1 MRGLFN
7 RQNKAVLLILLAV
20 FYIYSFL
27 IQPSGLFKQP
37 SLRVNDFF
45 FSLKA
50 LKPDKPRGLDDIVVV
65 AIDSNSI
72 ESAGLRWPWKRSL
85 FAELLRRISAQGP
98 KVVFF
103 DFTFSGESDKDADSS
118 FAEEIK
124 NAGNVI
130 LAGYV
135 EGGKFFGPLDI
146 LASSA
151 RGIGWVNKKR
161 DDSLFARQAIELFAN
176 GPDGAYDYGV
186 EAKLLALYRGEP
198 LEKLSYDNHRI
209 IISKDFSFPAEF
221 GLVPISYSVVPGSF
235 KTIPASKILGRESF
249 QGAKE
254 SIGRTENR
262 QKVIAEGDFL
272 AGLFKDKIV
281 MIGMTANISHDIHLT
296 PIGKIPGIYINAY
309 ALLTLISGDFMNG
322 LPYAY
327 DNFFLFRLISSGD
340 FKSALPYIANMLIFF
355 SFAFLGGFIPLRFK
369 TRSSFLFLPAIMAGL
384 VLAYSFLV
392 IRFNFR
398 MDIFSLLSL
407 MFISYLA
414 VEIYKY
420 ASLILDSEKIKL
432 AAIVDP
438 KTGLYTKRYFQLF
451 AQSLAQK
458 PARPKSHIF
467 GVVHMGEFSGLR
479 KDEPRNL
486 PDLIKALAS
495 ILRQELGQDVLI
507 AQSSEES
514 LSFCSLNSGRK
525 KAEKSLLELILEINS
540 RDFIVNNKTVKISAR
555 CAVVDFPREH
565 IKSYADL
572 ALTSDSLLKRVE
584 ANPESP
590 LAVFDENIDKIV
602 RGSVSLDEDSK
613 LMPESELGY
622 VSLDLEA
629 RNKELE
635 AALEKLKEEQRKN
648 EQYYFQT
655 MHSLVK
661 ALEEKDP
668 YTAGHSER
676 VGFYSTEL
684 AMGLGLAKKEVE
696 AVNKA
701 AYLHDIGKIGL
712 PDAVLHKKE
721 KLSDE
726 DFAHIKRHMMDGA
739 KILEGLPFLEESVPY
754 ILYHH
759 ERYDG
764 RGYPH
769 GLSGNMIPRG
779 AQIIA
784 VADSFDAM
792 TTGRGYNKPL
802 MLDEAIGELKKS
814 SGAQLNPVYVTKFI
828 ELLEEKK
835 IQAI

>member
-1 MRGLFN
+1 M
-7 RQNKAVLLILLAV
+7 
-20 FYIYSFL
+20 
-27 IQPSGLFKQP
+27 
-37 SLRVNDFF
+37 
-45 FSLKA
+45 
-50 LKPDKPRGLDDIVVV
+50 VV

-72 ESAGLRWPWKRSL
+72 ESAHLRWPWKRSV
-85 FAELLRRISAQGP
+85 FAELLRNISAQGP
-98 KVVFF
+98 KAVFF
-103 DFTFSGESDKDADSS
+103 DFTFSGESDKDADRL

-161 DDSLFARQAIELFAN
+161 DDSLSARQAIELFAN
-176 GPDGAYDYGV
+176 SPGGGYDYGV
-186 EAKLLALYRGEP
+186 EAKLLALYHGEP
-198 LEKLSYDNHRI
+198 LEKLSYDNHKI
-209 IISKDFSFPAEF
+209 MISKDLSFPAEF
-221 GLVPISYSVVPGSF
+221 GLVPISYSVAPVNF
-235 KTIPASKILGRESF
+235 KTVPASLVLGQSPPE
-249 QGAKE
+249 
-254 SIGRTENR
+254 
-262 QKVIAEGDFL
+262 

-327 DNFFLFRLISSGD
+327 DNFFLFRLISLGD

-355 SFAFLGGFIPLRFK
+355 FFAFLGGFIPLRFK

-384 VLAYSFLV
+384 VLVYSFLV
-392 IRFNFR
+392 TRFNFR
-398 MDIFSLLSL
+398 MDIFSLLFL

-432 AAIVDP
+432 AAIIDP
-438 KTGLYTKRYFQLF
+438 KTGVYTKRYFQLF

-467 GVVHMGEFSGLR
+467 GVVHISEFSGLR

-486 PDLIKALAS
+486 PDLIKALAAM
-495 ILRQELGQDVLI
+495 LRRQMGNDVLI

-525 KAEKSLLELILEINS
+525 KADKSLLELILEINS
-540 RDFIVNNKTVKISAR
+540 RDFSVNNKVVRISAR

-572 ALTSDSLLKRVE
+572 ALTGDSLLKRVE

-635 AALEKLKEEQRKN
+635 AALENLKEEQRKN
-648 EQYYFQT
+648 EQHYFQT

-684 AMGLGLAKKEVE
+684 AIGLGLAKKEVE

-739 KILEGLPFLEESVPY
+739 KILEGLPFFEESVPY

-814 SGAQLNPVYVTKFI
+814 SGAQLNPVYAAKFI

-835 IQAI
+835 IKAI

>member
-1 MRGLFN
+1 MPNLIN
-7 RQNKAVLLILLAV
+7 RQNKTVFLILLAV
-20 FYIYSFL
+20 FYIYSFF
-27 IQPSGLFKQP
+27 IQPSGLLRQP
-37 SLRVNDFF
+37 SLRFNDFF
-45 FSLKA
+45 FSLKT
-50 LKPDKPRGLDDIVVV
+50 LKRDLPKGLDDIVVV

-72 ESAGLRWPWKRSL
+72 ESAHLRWPWKRSL
-85 FAELLRRISAQGP
+85 FAELLKRINSQGP
-98 KVVFF
+98 KAVFF
-103 DFTFSGESDKDADSS
+103 DFTFSGESDKEADSL

-124 NAGNVI
+124 RRGNVI
-130 LAGYV
+130 LAGYI

-161 DDSLFARQAIELFAN
+161 DDSLTARQAIELFAN
-176 GPDGAYDYGV
+176 NQDGGYDYGV
-186 EAKLLALYRGEP
+186 EAKLLALYHSLP

-209 IISKDFSFPAEF
+209 SISKDLSFPAEF
-221 GLVPISYSVVPGSF
+221 GLVPISYSVPPGSF
-235 KTIPASKILGRESF
+235 KTIPAVKVLGGEPF
-249 QGAKE
+249 QPG
-254 SIGRTENR
+254 
-262 QKVIAEGDFL
+262 V
-272 AGLFKDKIV
+272 FKDKIV

-309 ALLTLISGDFMNG
+309 ALLTLISGDFIKG

-355 SFAFLGGFIPLRFK
+355 FFAFLGGAIPLRFK
-369 TRSSFLFLPAIMAGL
+369 ARSSFFLLLVIMAALAL
-384 VLAYSFLV
+384 VYSFLV
-392 IRFNFR
+392 IKFNFQ
-398 MDIFSLLSL
+398 MDMFGLVLLTL
-407 MFISYLA
+407 ISYLA
-414 VEIYKY
+414 VEIFKY
-420 ASLILDSEKIKL
+420 ANLIVESEKIKL
-432 AAIVDP
+432 AAIIDP
-438 KTGLYTKRYFQLF
+438 KTGIYTKRYFQLF
-451 AQSLAQK
+451 VQSLAQK

-467 GVVHMGEFSGLR
+467 GVIYMGEFSGLR
-479 KDEPRNL
+479 KDEPRNM

-495 ILRQELGQDVLI
+495 ILRQQLGKDVLI

-525 KAEKSLLELILEINS
+525 KTDKSLLELILEINS
-540 RDFIVNNKTVKISAR
+540 RDFSLNNKAVGRISAR

-572 ALTSDSLLKRVE
+572 ALTSDCLLKRVE

-590 LAVFDENIDKIV
+590 LAVFDGSIDKIV
-602 RGSVSLDEDSK
+602 RGSVSLEDDSK
-613 LMPESELGY
+613 VMPESELGY
-622 VSLDLEA
+622 VSLDIEA

-684 AMGLGLAKKEVE
+684 AVGLGLDKKESE

-739 KILEGLPFLEESVPY
+739 KILEGLPFMEGAIPY
-754 ILYHH
+754 VLYHH

-784 VADSFDAM
+784 IADSFDAM

-802 MLDEAIGELKKS
+802 MLEEAIGELKKS
-814 SGAQLNPVYVTKFI
+814 AGAQLNPVYVTKFI

-835 IQAI
+835 IKAI

>member
-1 MRGLFN
+1 MRSLFN
-7 RQNKAVLLILLAV
+7 KQNKAILLILLAV
-20 FYIYSFL
+20 FYIYSFF
-27 IQPSGLFKQP
+27 IQPSGFLKHP
-37 SLRVNDFF
+37 SLRFNDSI
-45 FSLKA
+45 FSLKT
-50 LKPDKPRGLDDIVVV
+50 LKSDKPRGLDEIVVV
-65 AIDSNSI
+65 AIDSGSI

-85 FAELLRRISAQGP
+85 FAELLKRISAQGP
-98 KVVFF
+98 KAVFF
-103 DFTFSGESDKDADSS
+103 DFTFSGESDKEADAL
-118 FAEEIK
+118 FAQEIK
-124 NAGNVI
+124 NSGNVI

-135 EGGKFFGPLDI
+135 EGGKFFGPLDA

-161 DDSLFARQAIELFAN
+161 DDSLSARQAIELFAN
-176 GPDGAYDYGV
+176 SPGGGYDYGV
-186 EAKLLALYRGEP
+186 EAKLLALSLGGP
-198 LEKLSYDNHRI
+198 LDKLSYDNHRI
-209 IISKDFSFPAEF
+209 TISKDFSFPAEF
-221 GLVPISYSVVPGSF
+221 GLLPISYSVRLEDF
-235 KTIPASKILGRESF
+235 KTVPASLVLGQSQPE
-249 QGAKE
+249 
-254 SIGRTENR
+254 
-262 QKVIAEGDFL
+262 

-309 ALLTLISGDFMNG
+309 ALLTLMSGDFISG

-327 DNFFLFRLISSGD
+327 DNFFLLKLISMGD
-340 FKSALPYIANMLIFF
+340 FKSAMPYAVSILMFLL
-355 SFAFLGGFIPLRFK
+355 SAFLGGFIPLRLK
-369 TRSSFLFLPAIMAGL
+369 ARDSFFLLAAIMAGMVL
-384 VLAYSFLV
+384 VYFFLAV
-392 IRFNFR
+392 RFNFR
-398 MDIFSLLSL
+398 MDMFGLLLL
-407 MFISYLA
+407 MGISYLA
-414 VEIYKY
+414 VEVYKY
-420 ASLILDSEKIKL
+420 ANLIADSEKIKL

-438 KTGLYTKRYFQLF
+438 KTGVYTKRYFQLF
-451 AQSLAQK
+451 VQSLAQK
-458 PARPKSHIF
+458 PARPRSHIF
-467 GVVHMGEFSGLR
+467 GVVHISEFSGLR

-486 PDLIKALAS
+486 PDLIKALAAM
-495 ILRQELGQDVLI
+495 LRRQMGNDVLI

-514 LSFCSLNSGRK
+514 LSFCSLNSARK
-525 KAEKSLLELILEINS
+525 KADKSLLELILEINS
-540 RDFIVNNKTVKISAR
+540 RDFSVNNKAVKISAR

-565 IKSYADL
+565 IKSYVDM
-572 ALTSDSLLKRVE
+572 ALTAHAVLKRVE

-590 LAVFDENIDKIV
+590 LAVFDEKIDKIV
-602 RGSVSLDEDSK
+602 RGSVSLEDDSK
-613 LMPESELGY
+613 VMPESELGY

-635 AALEKLKEEQRKN
+635 AALENLKEEQRKN
-648 EQYYFQT
+648 EQHYFQT

-676 VGFYSTEL
+676 VGFYATEL
-684 AMGLGLAKKEVE
+684 AVGLGLEKKEVA

-721 KLSDE
+721 RLSDE

-739 KILEGLPFLEESVPY
+739 KILEGLPFFEESVPY

-802 MLDEAIGELKKS
+802 MLEEAIGELKKS
-814 SGAQLNPVYVTKFI
+814 SGAQLNPVYAAKFI
-828 ELLEEKK
+828 ELLEAKK
-835 IQAI
+835 IKAI

>member
-1 MRGLFN
+1 M
-7 RQNKAVLLILLAV
+7 
-20 FYIYSFL
+20 
-27 IQPSGLFKQP
+27 
-37 SLRVNDFF
+37 
-45 FSLKA
+45 
-50 LKPDKPRGLDDIVVV
+50 VV

-85 FAELLRRISAQGP
+85 FAELLKRISAQGP
-98 KVVFF
+98 KAVFF
-103 DFTFSGESDKDADSS
+103 DFTFSGESDKEADRL

-161 DDSLFARQAIELFAN
+161 DDSLSARQAIELFAN
-176 GPDGAYDYGV
+176 SPGGGYDYGV

-198 LEKLSYDNHRI
+198 PEKLSYDNHKI
-209 IISKDFSFPAEF
+209 TISRDLSFPAEF
-221 GLVPISYSVVPGSF
+221 GLVPISYSVAPGNF
-235 KTIPASKILGRESF
+235 KTVPALKILGQEPF
-249 QGAKE
+249 Q
-254 SIGRTENR
+254 
-262 QKVIAEGDFL
+262 

-296 PIGKIPGIYINAY
+296 PIGKIPGIYVNAY

-486 PDLIKALAS
+486 PGS
-495 ILRQELGQDVLI
+495 YQGLGLNI
-507 AQSSEES
+507 APGTGSGC
-514 LSFCSLNSGRK
+514 LDCPVKRRKPVFCSLNSGRK

-540 RDFIVNNKTVKISAR
+540 R
-555 CAVVDFPREH
+555 
-565 IKSYADL
+565 
-572 ALTSDSLLKRVE
+572 
-584 ANPESP
+584 
-590 LAVFDENIDKIV
+590 
-602 RGSVSLDEDSK
+602 
-613 LMPESELGY
+613 
-622 VSLDLEA
+622 
-629 RNKELE
+629 
-635 AALEKLKEEQRKN
+635 
-648 EQYYFQT
+648 
-655 MHSLVK
+655 
-661 ALEEKDP
+661 
-668 YTAGHSER
+668 
-676 VGFYSTEL
+676 GFYRE
-684 AMGLGLAKKEVE
+684 
-696 AVNKA
+696 
-701 AYLHDIGKIGL
+701 
-712 PDAVLHKKE
+712 
-721 KLSDE
+721 
-726 DFAHIKRHMMDGA
+726 
-739 KILEGLPFLEESVPY
+739 
-754 ILYHH
+754 
-759 ERYDG
+759 
-764 RGYPH
+764 
-769 GLSGNMIPRG
+769 
-779 AQIIA
+779 Q
-784 VADSFDAM
+784 
-792 TTGRGYNKPL
+792 
-802 MLDEAIGELKKS
+802 
-814 SGAQLNPVYVTKFI
+814 
-828 ELLEEKK
+828 
-835 IQAI
+835 